1 MPGHLFVLRGD
12 LTRLSC
18 DAWALP
24 TDGGMN
30 IEPYWLE
37 GVPTEVRHS
46 LRLPPEGWSERRA
59 APATHWMP
67 NAPRPWLLNVV
78 GSFTRL
84 AEALTAFVAGAS
96 QAAPMHGRER
106 PLLALPLLATGRG
119 GAAGIKGE
127 LVQRLLDILYGL
139 LDRYQ
144 VDLALVT
151 HTAAAFTA
159 VQKARPR
166 PSLRPSQQRL
176 AEHARMGELVLFLG
190 AGVSMAAGLP
200 SWSGLLSGLAQDAG
214 LDLGELARL
223 DLLDQGSILQRRLPD
238 LSQRIADSLGRTRH
252 YALLHGLLASLPVG
266 EIVTQNYDRLFE
278 QASAGAGRPVA
289 VLPYEPGRTG
299 GQRWLLKM
307 HGCVEHPEDIVVRR
321 EDYLRYS
328 QSRAALRGIVQALL
342 MTRKMLFVGFSLTD
356 GNFHQVIDDVRLA
369 VRDLGEPFGT
379 ALFLRPSRLLEE
391 LWQDELELLDLETP
405 RQLEI
410 FLDGVLAGATSV
422 TEHLLDPTFDALL
435 SHAER
440 EVREMLTSL
449 QVSPEARR
457 TEAWAEVQRLLRRLG
472 GYQP

>member
-12 LTRLSC
+12 LTRLAC

-24 TDGGMN
+24 TDGGLN

-37 GVPTEVRHS
+37 GVPGELRQA
-46 LRLPPEGWSERRA
+46 LRLPPEGWGERRV
-59 APATHWMP
+59 APAARWLP
-67 NAPRPWLLNVV
+67 DAPRPWLLNVV

-84 AEALTAFVAGAS
+84 AEALDEFVAGAS
-96 QAAPMHGRER
+96 QTAPRYGRER

-139 LDRYQ
+139 LDRYE

-159 VQKARPR
+159 VQKARPQ
-166 PSLRPSQQRL
+166 PALRPAQQKL
-176 AEHARMGELVLFLG
+176 AEHARRGELVLFLG

-200 SWSGLLSGLAQDAG
+200 SWAGLLAGLAREAG
-214 LDLGELARL
+214 LELEELARL

-238 LSQRIADSLGRTRH
+238 LSQRIAAHLSATRH
-252 YALLHGLLASLPVG
+252 HALLHGLLASLPVG

-278 QASAGAGRPVA
+278 LASAGAGRPLA
-289 VLPYEPGRTG
+289 VLPYQPSRAG

-321 EDYLRYS
+321 EDYLRYA
-328 QSRAALRGIVQALL
+328 QTRAALRGIVQALL
-342 MTRKMLFVGFSLTD
+342 MTRQMLFVGFSLTD

-369 VRDLGEPFGT
+369 VREADEPFGT
-379 ALFLRPSRLLEE
+379 ALFLRPGRLLEE
-391 LWQDELELLDLETP
+391 LWQDELEVLDLETP

-410 FLDGVLAGATSV
+410 FLDGVLAGATSIA
-422 TEHLLDPTFDALL
+422 EHLLDPTFGALL
-435 SHAER
+435 SPEEK
-440 EVREMLTSL
+440 EVRDMLTSL